1 MTSNG
6 GPFGHDSGLPI
17 AASPQRVSG
26 MRVPADGWTLPGK
39 PADLSPAAED
49 AWRQTGF
56 NLAEDLRLLE
66 DGLDI
71 QARVAATGY
80 TPAARNMTMAGF
92 ATLWSRALLTASD
105 AAGLVRRGAYQ
116 SAMPLVR
123 QAVELVAA
131 QEGLGGELDSWRRWT
146 HEAFGRNEATRST
159 EQGVGHYFSG
169 ESIAGDE
176 QLRLIYKTASDFGRP
191 NFGPSALFVADGA
204 NHERYP
210 LIFADEALHVGW
222 AELLHGWL
230 LRVGA
235 KQLHVALHLDT
246 YFPAPPDL
254 RERAVAHVDTVDQH
268 LSDERRCRIEEHEDE
283 AGRRRMLLTEF
294 RRQPSDQG
302 KRLLF

>member
-1 MTSNG
+1 MTSND
-6 GPFGHDSGLPI
+6 GHFADESGRPI

-26 MRVPADGWTLPGK
+26 MRVPTDGWALPGK

-56 NLAEDLRLLE
+56 NLAEDLRLLGN
-66 DGLDI
+66 GLDI
-71 QARVAATGY
+71 QARFAASGY
-80 TPAARNMTMAGF
+80 TPSARNMTMAGF

-105 AAGLVRRGAYQ
+105 AAGLIRRGSYQ
-116 SAMPLVR
+116 SAMPLIR

-131 QEGLGGELDSWRRWT
+131 QEGLGGELDAWRRWT
-146 HEAFGRNEATRST
+146 HEAFGRHEATRAT
-159 EQGVGHYFSG
+159 EQGLGHYFAG
-169 ESIAGDE
+169 ESIAGDD
-176 QLRLIYKTASDFGRP
+176 QLRVIYRAASDFGRP

-210 LIFADEALHVGW
+210 LIFADEAFHTGW

-230 LRVGA
+230 LRVNA

-246 YFPAPPDL
+246 YFPAPAEL
-254 RERAVAHVDTVDQH
+254 RERAVQHVHTIDQH
-268 LSDERRCRIEEHEDE
+268 LSDERRCRIDEHDD

-294 RRQPSDQG
+294 RRQPGDQG